1 MQQRRLLMLLGLVLL
16 ILTLIAVVAVW
27 FLSGGLGGI
36 TSGDAN
42 ATPTSPDGT
51 NVVVA
56 TPVQTEEIVAAAVN
70 IERGQEITAEM
81 LKTIS
86 WPSNSRPEAAV
97 NDVSRLVGQRA
108 RYAILNGQ
116 PIFTNMVVEG
126 LDQLPPFGSDA
137 AIRITNGNV
146 AISLPYD
153 VRNGVAGGIEA
164 GDAVNLIV
172 SWALLD
178 IDEDFQSVLP
188 NLSAAIVPPNT
199 PLSFQQAADGQSGQ
213 SVNTTN
219 SNTAIILGTGPQ
231 NNATGREE
239 APVLN
244 QPLYVVPQEPQRSR
258 LVSQS
263 IIQNALVL
271 QMGQFKEEIA
281 ATPVPTA
288 GAPVDAPPGSTP
300 TPPPPP
306 TPTPLPPDIITLIV
320 SPQEALVI
328 DWVNRM
334 KQRYPEAVNV
344 TLVLRAAGDT
354 TTVETQSVTLQY
366 MFEQYNISLPSKLTY
381 GLDSKPLPT
390 ATPRVLTP

>member
-16 ILTLIAVVAVW
+16 ILTLLAVVAVW
-27 FLSGGLGGI
+27 FLSGGLGNG
-36 TSGDAN
+36 T
-42 ATPTSPDGT
+42 TPSPDAT
-51 NVVVA
+51 ADPNTVVA
-56 TPVQTEEIVAAAVN
+56 TPVQIDTEEIVAAAVN

-81 LKTIS
+81 LKTIT
-86 WPSNSRPEAAV
+86 WPKTSLPEAAV
-97 NDVSRLVGQRA
+97 NDVARLVGQRA
-108 RYAILNGQ
+108 RYTILNGQ

-137 AIRITNGNV
+137 AVRINKGAV

-153 VRNGVAGGIEA
+153 LRNGAAGGIEA
-164 GDAVNLIV
+164 GDAVNVIV

-188 NLSAAIVPPNT
+188 NLSAAVVPPNT
-199 PLSFQQAADGQSGQ
+199 PLSFSQAADGQSGQ

-219 SNTAIILGTGPQ
+219 SNTAVILGTGPQ

-244 QPLYVVPQEPQRSR
+244 QPVYVVPQEPQRSR

-271 QMGQFKEEIA
+271 QMGQFKEEID

-288 GAPVDAPPGSTP
+288 GAPVEAPPGSTP

-306 TPTPLPPDIITLIV
+306 TATPLPPDIITIIV

-334 KQRYPEAVNV
+334 KQRYPDAVNV

-381 GLDSKPLPT
+381 GLDTKPLPT

>member
-16 ILTLIAVVAVW
+16 ILTLLAVVAVW
-27 FLSGGLGGI
+27 FLSGGLGG
-36 TSGDAN
+36 G
-42 ATPTSPDGT
+42 TPSPDAT
-51 NVVVA
+51 ADPNVVVA
-56 TPVQTEEIVAAAVN
+56 TPVQIDTEEIVAAAVN
-70 IERGQEITAEM
+70 IERGQEITSDM
-81 LKTIS
+81 LKTIT
-86 WPSNSRPEAAV
+86 WPKANRPEAAV
-97 NDVSRLVGQRA
+97 NDLARLVGQRA
-108 RYAILNGQ
+108 RYAILSGQ
-116 PIFTNMVVEG
+116 PIFTNMVVET

-137 AIRITNGNV
+137 AVRINKGFV

-153 VRNGVAGGIEA
+153 MRNGVALGIED
-164 GDAVNLIV
+164 GDAVNVIV

-178 IDEDFQSVLP
+178 IDEDFQSELP
-188 NLSAAIVPPNT
+188 NLSAAVVPPNT
-199 PLSFQQAADGQSGQ
+199 PLTFQQAAEGQSGQ

-219 SNTAIILGTGPQ
+219 SLSTVILGTGPQ
-231 NNATGREE
+231 TSATGREE

-244 QPLYVVPQEPQRSR
+244 QPVYVVPQEPQRSR

-271 QMGQFKEEIA
+271 RVGQFKEEILV
-281 ATPVPTA
+281 TPVPTT
-288 GAPVDAPPGSTP
+288 GAPVEAPPGSTP
-300 TPPPPP
+300 TPVPPP
-306 TPTPLPPDIITLIV
+306 TATPLPPDIITLIV

-334 KQRYPEAVNV
+334 KQRYPDAVNI

-381 GLDSKPLPT
+381 GLDTKPLPT
-390 ATPRVLTP
+390 ATPRVVTP

>member
-16 ILTLIAVVAVW
+16 ILTLLAVVAVW
-27 FLSGGLGGI
+27 FLSGGLGGS
-36 TSGDAN
+36 TPPPDAT
-42 ATPTSPDGT
+42 ADP

-56 TPVQTEEIVAAAVN
+56 TPVQIDTEEIVAAAVN

-81 LKTIS
+81 LRTIT
-86 WPSNSRPEAAV
+86 WPKANRPEAAV
-97 NDVSRLVGQRA
+97 NDIARLVGQRA
-108 RYAILNGQ
+108 RYTILSGQ
-116 PIFTNMVVEG
+116 PIFTNMVVES

-137 AIRITNGNV
+137 AVRINKGFV

-153 VRNGVAGGIEA
+153 MRNGVAQGIED
-164 GDAVNLIV
+164 GDAVNVIV

-188 NLSAAIVPPNT
+188 NLSAAVVPPNT
-199 PLSFQQAADGQSGQ
+199 PLTFQQTADGQSGQ

-219 SNTAIILGTGPQ
+219 SLSTVILGTGPETS
-231 NNATGREE
+231 AIGREE

-244 QPLYVVPQEPQRSR
+244 QPVYVVPQEPQRAR

-271 QMGQFKEEIA
+271 RVGQFKEEIS

-288 GAPVDAPPGSTP
+288 GAPVEAPPGSTP

-306 TPTPLPPDIITLIV
+306 TPTPLPPDIITIIV

-334 KQRYPEAVNV
+334 KQRYPDAVNI

-381 GLDSKPLPT
+381 GLDTKPLPT
-390 ATPRVLTP
+390 ATPRLVTP